1 MAPPSVAVVNLK
13 EFGSLDGSTQR
24 RRAEELCGLTGDWLC
39 FQFAINVFHF
49 DWPKKLPDNVKR
61 LSN

>member
-24 RRAEELCGLTGDWLC
+24 RRSQYKEFGDVYGFTRPVL
-39 FQFAINVFHF
+39 
-49 DWPKKLPDNVKR
+49 PKNCVD
-61 LSN
+61 